1 MKNTVFYIAFV
12 IAFAIFALCGC
23 KSITQKVRDVPGF
36 EFKSW
41 SHSDRYGVFTDSVSA
56 SGAKWTL
63 NADGSATLVLDHY
76 DGSAAWAGS
85 VGPHDVIEGL
95 VINFPPTSPQAVA
108 LQHLAA
114 VKLDIRRNQ

>member
-1 MKNTVFYIAFV
+1 MKKSTLLSLLLVYVLIGV
-12 IAFAIFALCGC
+12 GC
-23 KSITQKVRDVPGF
+23 ASVESRVRKVPGF

-85 VGPHDVIEGL
+85 VGPHDVLEGL
-95 VINFPPTSPQAVA
+95 VITFPPLSPQAVA
-108 LQHLAA
+108 LKHLATINE
-114 VKLDIRRNQ
+114 DIRRNQ